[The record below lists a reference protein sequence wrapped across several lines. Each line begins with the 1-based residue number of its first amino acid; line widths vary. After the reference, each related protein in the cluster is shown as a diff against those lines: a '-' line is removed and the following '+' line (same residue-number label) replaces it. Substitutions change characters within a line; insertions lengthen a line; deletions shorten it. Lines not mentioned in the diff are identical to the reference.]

1 MIGGAGLGLDLAEEL
16 ERLGPFGMGNP
27 GVRLLVPSARVEEVT
42 ALGEGRHSR
51 FSLRSGSHRAVGV
64 AFGRSSLG
72 VDEGDPIDA
81 AVGLEVNRW
90 NGSVEP
96 RIVLRELY
104 PRPGEAG
111 ANEHSTGWWLR
122 FERELGRDLA
132 GWRLPEVAPEGGPAR
147 VELETANSGA
157 AMVAEL
163 ASCGGC
169 EVLAAVSDTER
180 RAPLAREGVRLVDVF
195 SLEADPELA
204 RGFEHVVL
212 VDPPAC
218 ERLAD
223 LLVLPGVAGGYIHL
237 AWGEAERRFCL
248 SMLDKHLAQRSAL
261 ISVFRDLREAPES
274 SGERLREALAG
285 RGTES
290 RRPEAAARCFR
301 VLAELGLVEG
311 TPNAGDG
318 RVGVV
323 SSSETELERSGSF
336 RAYSARH
343 KECLRY
349 LDRHRHR

>member
-1 MIGGAGLGLDLAEEL
+1 
-16 ERLGPFGMGNP
+16 
-27 GVRLLVPSARVEEVT
+27 
-42 ALGEGRHSR
+42 
-51 FSLRSGSHRAVGV
+51 
-64 AFGRSSLG
+64 
-72 VDEGDPIDA
+72 
-81 AVGLEVNRW
+81 
-90 NGSVEP
+90 
-96 RIVLRELY
+96 
-104 PRPGEAG
+104 
-111 ANEHSTGWWLR
+111 
-122 FERELGRDLA
+122 
-132 GWRLPEVAPEGGPAR
+132 
-147 VELETANSGA
+147 
-157 AMVAEL
+157 
-163 ASCGGC
+163 
-169 EVLAAVSDTER
+169 
-180 RAPLAREGVRLVDVF
+180 VRLVDVF